1 MKKPIHFLSIL
12 CGLIFFSS
20 TSFAQSTLSFGGIYS
35 TPMGE
40 FGRSDIREGGFAQPG
55 FGFQFEAQMQ
65 VPALIDEIRIG
76 IYYSYQNNPIDI
88 DALNNG
94 FNEALQGNATAYL
107 QGGGFRPV
115 RVMIGPSYRAE
126 LSESFSATFKTGI
139 GMLVANM
146 NPINIQAYDSNNDL
160 IFSDALYFQSD
171 VSFSYLVGFDVDYK
185 LSNYWSVGLFADFS
199 SAKETLYAAFD
210 PGNSINGEQYVAF
223 LNSGIHLRMNM

>member
-1 MKKPIHFLSIL
+1 MKKPSSLLPLL
-12 CGLIFFSS
+12 CGFLLLSS
-20 TSFAQSTLSFGGIYS
+20 TAFAQSTLSFGGIYS

-40 FGRSDIREGGFAQPG
+40 FGRSNIRDGGYAQPG

-88 DALNNG
+88 DALNTG
-94 FNEALQGNATAYL
+94 FNEALGGNATAYL

-115 RVMIGPSYRAE
+115 RVMIGPSYRVE
-126 LSESFSATFKTGI
+126 LSDAFSTTFKTGI
-139 GMLVANM
+139 GMLMANM
-146 NPINIQAYDSNNDL
+146 DPINIKAYNNNNDP

-199 SAKETLYAAFD
+199 SAQETLYAAFD
-210 PGNSINGEQYVAF
+210 VGNAVNSEQYVAF